1 MNNNIFKN
9 SGIRGIIP
17 TKVTLWHRIKHSFS
31 KDTSGFLNDV
41 QNVHFLSIAI
51 SHYLHRVYNMQCN
64 VLIAT
69 DTRTSSKWI
78 LNTFK
83 KNLAIHHKHQIFNM
97 GIVPTPFVAKA
108 VGSASTTDNN
118 ECTPFFQLGIMITA
132 SHNPPEYNGIK
143 VFTPNGPLTEQ
154 EELDISRFFYETV
167 TYYKNHIPTIS
178 DVIDWYWYILF
189 YTTKSLDYLKNYIND
204 MQQTIT
210 HKQFEPFKVILDC
223 ANGATYQIAEQI
235 FKQYGINTVAINN
248 TPTGNN
254 INEQSGCS
262 NPQLLIDAVNQHNA
276 NWGCAFDGDGD
287 RVIIVDDKGSVFDGD
302 DIIMVLAQ
310 HPRYK
315 NQKTVVGTI
324 MTNQVTQK
332 YFEQQDKQFI
342 RTDVG
347 ERNIIQK
354 LLEHNA
360 LLGSE
365 ACGHITVL
373 DHAPCSDGIF
383 AALMFFDTIYTQNI
397 DLHNYKKNIQ
407 IHATLSLKNT
417 TITDDSINQIKNKY
431 AIHIN
436 PGRIVIRK
444 SNTEPVLRIMAEHKE
459 INEAQQILDNIKNE
473 FTNL

>member
-1 MNNNIFKN
+1 MKYFGTD
-9 SGIRGIIP
+9 GIRGQVNSGNINGDMFFKFGLAAGKYFTNLKKRKQTAIIA
-17 TKVTLWHRIKHSFS
+17 
-31 KDTSGFLNDV
+31 KDTRLSGYALEPALV
-41 QNVHFLSIAI
+41 SGLASAGMH
-51 SHYLHRVYNMQCN
+51 VYTLGPLPTNG
-64 VLIAT
+64 
-69 DTRTSSKWI
+69 
-78 LNTFK
+78 
-83 KNLAIHHKHQIFNM
+83 LAMLTKSMN
-97 GIVPTPFVAKA
+97 A
-108 VGSASTTDNN
+108 N
-118 ECTPFFQLGIMITA
+118 LGIMITA

-315 NQKTVVGTI
+315 DQKTVVGTI

-332 YFEQQDKQFI
+332 HFEQQDKQFI

-347 ERNIIQK
+347 ERNIIEK

-397 DLHNYKKNIQ
+397 DLHSYKKNIQ

-417 TITDDSINQIKNKY
+417 TITDESINQIKNKY
-431 AIHIN
+431 ATHIN

-444 SNTEPVLRIMAEHKE
+444 SNTEPVLRIMTEHKE